1 MRLSMGMIGN
11 PTHRGANVSVSLAGG
26 EQHAST
32 TPQTHIEQRLRNRIV
47 HTLGSWG

>member
-32 TPQTHIEQRLRNRIV
+32 TPQIHIEQRLRNRIV